1 LQFNVLNVLPNDLES
16 NTAYL
21 INDNWDD
28 WFEFSTLYSLYYND
42 TNNNKTCIGNVK
54 IGQTNMEEA
63 QRRANISENFTSLS
77 EIYFSLGQSVTYYE
91 NLNSLED
98 EIGNEILLGLR
109 DISYN
114 IELFEQIK
122 NLKVTTVSLFREI
135 TQNEVKGQF
144 HRIAHGGATLTPY
157 NFTFIA
163 PKPKNTDSYMNLEFN
178 VSPNS
183 IPSTNVHVLIG
194 RNGVG
199 KTHLLNNMLDA
210 LFSSEATVKHGIF
223 NSEEKNLFSNVI
235 SVSFSAFDESE
246 VKKEQKDKRQGLT
259 YSYIGLKREGKE
271 TSPKSP
277 TILKNEFIKSLNNC
291 KLGNRKDRWKNAV
304 KTLESDPMFQESDI
318 LRLIDISDEVAFK
331 EESSNIFK
339 KLSSGH
345 KIVLLTITRLVE
357 TVEEKTFVMLDEPES
372 HLHPPLLSAFTRA
385 LSQLLMIRNGVAI
398 IATHSPV
405 ILQEVPKECVWIL
418 NRIGI
423 IAKAERPERET
434 FGENVGILTHEVF
447 GLEVTNAGF
456 YNLIKK
462 AISCNDNYEDVKS
475 YFSNQLGSEAKAI
488 VRGLIHLKNSRNS

>member
-1 LQFNVLNVLPNDLES
+1 VQFEVLDTLPTNLS
-16 NTAYL
+16 KNTAYL
-21 INDNWDD
+21 INDDWDD
-28 WFEFSTLYSLYYND
+28 WFEFSTLYTLYYND
-42 TNNNKTCIGNVK
+42 TNNNRTYIGNVK
-54 IGQTNMEEA
+54 IGQTNMEET
-63 QRRANISENFTSLS
+63 QRRANISEKFISLN

-91 NLNSLED
+91 NLNSLEN

-109 DISYN
+109 DISYD
-114 IELFEQIK
+114 IELFKQIK
-122 NLKVTTVSLFREI
+122 NLKVTTVSLLREV

-144 HRIAHGGATLTPY
+144 HRIAHGGVTLTPY

-163 PKPKNTDSYMNLEFN
+163 PKPKNTNLYMKLEFN
-178 VSPNS
+178 VTPNS

-199 KTHLLNNMLDA
+199 KTHLLNNMLNT
-210 LFSSEATVKHGIF
+210 LFSTEATVKHGIF
-223 NSEEKNLFSNVI
+223 NSKDETLFSNVI

-246 VKKEQKDKRQGLT
+246 VKKEQKNKREGLT
-259 YSYIGLKREGKE
+259 YSYIGLKREGKDA
-271 TSPKSP
+271 SPKSP
-277 TILKNEFIKSLNNC
+277 TILKNEFVKSLNNC
-291 KLGNRKDRWKNAV
+291 KLGNRKERWKNAV
-304 KTLESDPMFQESDI
+304 KILESDPMFQESDI
-318 LRLIDISDEVAFK
+318 LKLIDITTDKEFK
-331 EESSNIFK
+331 EESSDIFK

-357 TVEEKTFVMLDEPES
+357 TVEEKTLVMLDEPES

-385 LSQLLMIRNGVAI
+385 LSQLLMLRNGVAI

-423 IAKAERPERET
+423 SAKAERPERET

-456 YNLIKK
+456 YNLIKE
-462 AISCNDNYEDVKS
+462 AINNKDNYEEVKE
-475 YFSNQLGSEAKAI
+475 YFNNQLGSEAKAI
-488 VRGLIHLKNSRNS
+488 ARGLMHLKNNGIR